1 MLEFLLSVILIFLL
15 LGYAFRLFFRY
26 GLPWLMGRYMKSQQQ
41 KFYKGFDQSAGNSRE
56 KKEGEVKIKQ
66 TRKKTKNDDG
76 DFGEYVDF
84 EDVDD

>member
-41 KFYKGFDQSAGNSRE
+41 KFYEGFDKTAGNSRD
-56 KKEGEVKIKQ
+56 KKEGEAEIKQ
-66 TRKKTKNDDG
+66 TRKKTKKDDN

>member
-1 MLEFLLSVILIFLL
+1 MLEFFLTVILIVLL

-41 KFYKGFDQSAGNSRE
+41 KFYDGFDQSAGN
-56 KKEGEVKIKQ
+56 KKRKNEGEVEVKQ
-66 TRKKTKNDDG
+66 SRKKTKKDDN
-76 DFGEYVDF
+76 DFGEYIDF

>member
-41 KFYKGFDQSAGNSRE
+41 KFYEGFDQSAGNSRD
-56 KKEGEVKIKQ
+56 KNEGEVKIKQ

>member
-1 MLEFLLSVILIFLL
+1 MLEFFLTVILIFLL

-41 KFYKGFDQSAGNSRE
+41 KFYEGFDQTAGNSRDT
-56 KKEGEVKIKQ
+56 KEGEVEIKK
-66 TRKKTKNDDG
+66 TRKKKKKDDN
-76 DFGEYVDF
+76 DFGEYIDF

>member
-41 KFYKGFDQSAGNSRE
+41 KFHEGFDQSAGNGRD
-56 KKEGEVKIKQ
+56 KKEGEVEIKQ
-66 TRKKTKNDDG
+66 ARKKTKKDEN

>member
-26 GLPWLMGRYMKSQQQ
+26 GLPWLMNRYMKSQKQ
-41 KFYKGFDQSAGNSRE
+41 KFYEGFDQTTGNSRDN
-56 KKEGEVKIKQ
+56 KEGEVEIKQ
-66 TRKKTKNDDG
+66 TRKKTKKDDN

>member
-1 MLEFLLSVILIFLL
+1 MLEFLLSVLLIFLL

-41 KFYKGFDQSAGNSRE
+41 KYYEGFKRSAGNNSDKE
-56 KKEGEVKIKQ
+56 EGEVEIRQ
-66 TRKKTKNDDG
+66 ARKKVKKDDV

>member
-41 KFYKGFDQSAGNSRE
+41 KFYEGFDQSAGNSRD